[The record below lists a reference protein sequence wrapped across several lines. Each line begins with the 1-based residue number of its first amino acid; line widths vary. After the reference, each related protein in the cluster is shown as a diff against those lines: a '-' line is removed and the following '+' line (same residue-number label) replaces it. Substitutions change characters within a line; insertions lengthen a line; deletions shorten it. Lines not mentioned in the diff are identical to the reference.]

1 MLSRVGL
8 AWKIFKLKCVRRALS
23 PLIKAHVWFV
33 LREQNKVSDDTINSG
48 TAKPEQGQED
58 TNAKL

>member
-1 MLSRVGL
+1 MSRVGL
-8 AWKIFKLKCVRRALS
+8 AWKIFKLKCIRAALR
-23 PLIKAHVWFV
+23 PLIRTHVWFV
-33 LREQNKVSDDTINSG
+33 LREQNKVSDDTINQG